1 MNRLFKSILSTL
13 LFSIFTVF
21 TIFANDTFLFYL
33 ASGQLVPS
41 EEGEVNVEMS
51 SEIINIV
58 LEEDYYQVTVDFSFF
73 NPSEDITLE
82 VGFPFFEV
90 GLYGSGNIY
99 DFKCWTDGIEIDFS
113 DKPIE
118 KKWAKSTGL
127 EKAYTRIITFPKNET
142 VKTTITYKSKYG
154 IYGSFP
160 NLANY
165 LYGTGSSWKNY
176 IGKITLRIQN
186 NALFYYPEEIF
197 MAGKSIYS
205 DFEKIDDKTFE
216 AIFNNVE
223 PETYTDTFLIGLN
236 NIFGYTGGGK
246 AFSKKSFAPCNEI
259 LTEKDIFWYTK
270 PQLRYLRN
278 TIYALHGYIF
288 KSQDLKELFEYDGR
302 FWAQPYSPNPNF
314 SETQLSEIEK
324 YNVKFIL
331 SHEK

>member
-21 TIFANDTFLFYL
+21 TIFANDTFFYL
-33 ASGQLVPS
+33 AGGQLVPS

-58 LEEDYYQVTVDFSFF
+58 LGEDYYQVTVDFSFF
-73 NPSEDITLE
+73 NPNEDTTLE
-82 VGFPFFEV
+82 VGFPFFE
-90 GLYGSGNIY
+90 GGIQGSGVIY
-99 DFKCWTDGIEIDFS
+99 DFKCWTNDVEIDFS
-113 DKPIE
+113 NKLIE
-118 KKWAKSTGL
+118 KTWAQSTGL
-127 EKAYTRIITFPKNET
+127 EKAYTRIVNFPKNET

-154 IYGSFP
+154 SSAP
-160 NLANY
+160 SAKVASY
-165 LYGTGSSWKNY
+165 LYGTGSSWKNN
-176 IGKITLRIQN
+176 IGKITLRIQDN
-186 NALFYYPEEIF
+186 ELFFHPEEIY

-216 AIFNNVE
+216 VVFDNVK
-223 PETYTDTFLIGLN
+223 PENYTDTFLILTSSIIGD
-236 NIFGYTGGGK
+236 TGPRL
-246 AFSKKSFAPCNEI
+246 FSKKRFKPCVKR

-278 TIYALHGYIF
+278 TIYAFHGYSF
-288 KSQDLKELFEYDGR
+288 KSQDLKDFFEKEGK
-302 FWAQPYSPNPNF
+302 WWNPPYTPNPNF